1 MVSFKTNK
9 QTIKPHI
16 VLPADL
22 RRFLK
27 TLHLPSN
34 PAVQPVRFNASS
46 TVRAIN
52 IDIYL
57 SNLLKHGYLD
67 RQQVGGDAARKG
79 KKGGGS
85 KRLRTQAEDLE
96 EGIMYEWRWG
106 PRAHCEV
113 GEENIGKFVAEFMV
127 DGEVNEEEEGGRV
140 AGRGGTATATRKQET
155 ILKKMYSGVEKAAG
169 GKLAELK

>member
-1 MVSFKTNK
+1 M
-9 QTIKPHI
+9 
-16 VLPADL
+16 
-22 RRFLK
+22 
-27 TLHLPSN
+27 
-34 PAVQPVRFNASS
+34 
-46 TVRAIN
+46 
-52 IDIYL
+52 
-57 SNLLKHGYLD
+57 
-67 RQQVGGDAARKG
+67 GGDAARKG

-127 DGEVNEEEEGGRV
+127 DGEVNEEEEGGQV
-140 AGRGGTATATRKQET
+140 AGRRGGTARRKQET
-155 ILKKMYSGVEKAAG
+155 TLKKMYSGVEKAAG

>member
-1 MVSFKTNK
+1 MTDC
-9 QTIKPHI
+9 KPSHRTST
-16 VLPADL
+16 ADL
-22 RRFLK
+22 RRYLK

-34 PAVQPVRFNASS
+34 PAVQPVRFDASS

-52 IDIYL
+52 IDTYL

-127 DGEVNEEEEGGRV
+127 DGEVNEEEEGGHV
-140 AGRGGTATATRKQET
+140 AGRRGGTARRKQET
-155 ILKKMYSGVEKAAG
+155 TLKKMYSGVEKAAG